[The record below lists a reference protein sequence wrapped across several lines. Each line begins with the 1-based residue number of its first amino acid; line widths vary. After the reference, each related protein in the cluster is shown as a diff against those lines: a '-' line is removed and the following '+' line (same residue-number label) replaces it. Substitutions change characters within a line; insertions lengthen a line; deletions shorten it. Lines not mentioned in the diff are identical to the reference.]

1 MPVSG
6 NSISDYLPKNQP
18 TDFTLISPFLD
29 FAVNDL
35 GLNFEASRT
44 YQIGENDARVQPANC
59 FDGRAISIT
68 VRSESNF
75 EPGTAKL
82 PQADT
87 YRLFSGY
94 QPSPKVKNEN
104 LNSIHEICRVVYEV
118 LHLDEK
124 DEVHGFLI
132 ISGTTNSLKTQL
144 AQGLIHFYLEHR
156 MLKWLASKG
165 ELRKPHLVTCE
176 DDIEK
181 YFVELERLVPLETVY
196 PADTEAGSKDF
207 WLTNPNVPDYTP
219 RKKSKDTT
227 GELDKAV
234 ESALRMT
241 PAVFYAGEIR
251 DPKDWKHLYPLA
263 QSHLVVLTTHASGL
277 VNTFEILKRNLE
289 AKSPAQNSE
298 LAASVFAVVHMRS
311 GHPLK
316 AISELPADGQ
326 SGDGREIK
334 SVIPACWRNTPMSV
348 STFTSDGLASLVAGY
363 ADLTPMFENDA
374 PDWRAKLPYS
384 VGRRA
389 FAEVL
394 LNLAK
399 QERQF
404 NGMAAP
410 NPEKWKALNKAEK
423 TGFLGLANAS
433 KKSSLQ
439 EIGITPTKE
448 RAPGRQSAVPLCLC
462 AEQRFLRQSTAW
474 DLRGE

>member
-1 MPVSG
+1 MPVPGKSV
-6 NSISDYLPKNQP
+6 SDYLPRNQP
-18 TDFTLISPFLD
+18 SDFTLISPFLD
-29 FAVNDL
+29 FAVNEL
-35 GLNFEASRT
+35 SLNFEASQT

-75 EPGTAKL
+75 EPGRAQL
-82 PQADT
+82 PQSAT

-94 QPSPKVKNEN
+94 QPSPKVSNEN
-104 LNSIHEICRVVYEV
+104 LNSVHEICRVVYEV

-144 AQGLIHFYLEHR
+144 ARGLIHFYLEHR

-165 ELRKPHLVTCE
+165 EQRKPHLVTCE

-196 PADTEAGSKDF
+196 QTTDTETGSRNF
-207 WLTNPNVPDYTP
+207 WLTNPDVPDYTP
-219 RKKSKDTT
+219 RKKDKDVG

-251 DPKDWKHLYPLA
+251 DQKDWKRLYPLA
-263 QSHLVVLTTHASGL
+263 QSHLVVLTAHASGL
-277 VNTFEILKRNLE
+277 VNTFEILQRNLE
-289 AKSPAQNSE
+289 AKSPAQHSE

-311 GHPLK
+311 GHPLN
-316 AISELPADGQ
+316 AISEPPAGE
-326 SGDGREIK
+326 GREIK
-334 SVIPACWRNTPMSV
+334 SVIPACWRNTPMSM

-363 ADLTPMFENDA
+363 ADLTSMLESAA

-394 LNLAK
+394 LKLAK
-399 QERQF
+399 QEKQF
-404 NGMAAP
+404 DGLAAP
-410 NPEKWKALNKAEK
+410 NPERWKALTKEEK
-423 TGFLGLANAS
+423 TRFSDSVKAGQKTN
-433 KKSSLQ
+433 LQ
-439 EIGITPTKE
+439 EIVIPPTKE
-448 RAPGRQSAVPLCLC
+448 PVPSRQSAVPLCQC
-462 AEQRFLRQSTAW
+462 AEERFLRQSTAW